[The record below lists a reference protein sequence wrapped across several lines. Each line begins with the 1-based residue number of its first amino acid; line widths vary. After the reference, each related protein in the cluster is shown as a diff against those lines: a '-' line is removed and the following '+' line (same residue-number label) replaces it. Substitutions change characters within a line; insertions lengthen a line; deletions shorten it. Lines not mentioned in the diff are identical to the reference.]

1 MQDPNPLPWGALD
14 RYQAQFI
21 VRKNVG
27 SSGIN
32 YTAKTSLS
40 TKGHFGSKVIT
51 KVEWNGHGDLATKL
65 NSDSEL
71 NDMIAKQTIKDATI
85 YVEPTNTAIRIRS
98 KWIIIFHLELP
109 KNSLKF
115 MTVLL
120 VTLNLFKLSTN
131 LVQENL
137 LYLFLLE

>member
-14 RYQAQFI
+14 RFQAQFI
-21 VRKNVG
+21 VRKNAG

-51 KVEWNGHGDLATKL
+51 KVEWNRYGDLAAKL

-71 NDMIAKQTIKDATI
+71 NEMIAKQTIKDATI
-85 YVEPTNTAIRIRS
+85 YVEPTDTAIRIRG
-98 KWIIIFHLELP
+98 KWDNHISFGITKELFEIYDRIAGHI
-109 KNSLKF
+109 KS
-115 MTVLL
+115 V
-120 VTLNLFKLSTN
+120 
-131 LVQENL
+131 
-137 LYLFLLE
+137 